1 MRQRILEGLMTFG
14 LSIADF
20 TVLHVVISMLA
31 IFAGFIVV
39 GAMFAG
45 APLPGWTAFFLLMT
59 ILTSLTGFLFPFA
72 TVTPAIVVGTI
83 ASLILIVALWALYKH
98 GLAGRWRAIYVIA
111 AIASLYLKV
120 FVFIAQSFQKV
131 SFLNPYA
138 PTGSEPPFLIAQVTT
153 LIAFIILGWMAARR
167 FHPSRVAM

>member
-1 MRQRILEGLMTFG
+1 MTFG

-31 IFAGFIVV
+31 IFSGFMVV

-45 APLPGWTAFFLLMT
+45 ANLGAWTAFFLLMT
-59 ILTSLTGFLFPFA
+59 ILTSLTGFLFPFR
-72 TVTPAIVVGTI
+72 TVTPAIVVGVI
-83 ASLILIVALWALYKH
+83 ASLILLVALWALYKH
-98 GLAGRWRAIYVIA
+98 RLAGRWRVIYVA
-111 AIASLYLKV
+111 AALASLYLNV

-138 PTGSEPPFLIAQVTT
+138 PTGSEPPFLVAQVTT
-153 LIAFIILGWMAARR
+153 LVAFVLLGVVAAKR
-167 FHPSRVAM
+167 FHPARLVM

>member
-1 MRQRILEGLMTFG
+1 MTFG

-20 TVLHVVISMLA
+20 TVLHVVISMIA

-45 APLPGWTAFFLLMT
+45 ANLGCWTAFFLLMT
-59 ILTSLTGFLFPFA
+59 VLTSLTGFLFPFK
-72 TVTPAIVVGTI
+72 TVTPAIVVGAV
-83 ASLILIVALWALYKH
+83 ASLILVVALWALYGH
-98 GLAGRWRAIYVIA
+98 GLAGRWRVVYVVA
-111 AIASLYLKV
+111 AIASLYLNM
-120 FVFIAQSFQKV
+120 FVLIAQSFQKV

-153 LIAFIILGWMAARR
+153 LVAFVFLGVLAAKR
-167 FHPSRVAM
+167 FHPNRLVM

>member
-1 MRQRILEGLMTFG
+1 MTFG

-20 TVLHVVISMLA
+20 TVLHVVISMIA
-31 IFAGFIVV
+31 IFAGFMVV

-45 APLPGWTAFFLLMT
+45 ANLGGWTALFLLMT
-59 ILTSLTGFLFPFA
+59 ILTSLTGFLFLFK
-72 TVTPAIVVGTI
+72 TVTPAIVVGVI
-83 ASLILIVALWALYKH
+83 ASVILVVALWALYGH
-98 GLAGRWRAIYVIA
+98 GLAGRWRVIYVVTAMI
-111 AIASLYLKV
+111 SLYLNV

-153 LIAFIILGWMAARR
+153 LVAFVLLGVLAAKR
-167 FHPSRVAM
+167 FHPNRVVL

>member
-1 MRQRILEGLMTFG
+1 MTFG

-20 TVLHVVISMLA
+20 TVLHVAISMIA

-45 APLPGWTAFFLLMT
+45 ANLGGWTAFFLLMT
-59 ILTSLTGFLFPFA
+59 ILTSLTGFLFPFK
-72 TVTPAIVVGTI
+72 TVTPAIVVGVI
-83 ASLILIVALWALYKH
+83 ASLVLIVALWALYKH
-98 GLAGRWRAIYVIA
+98 RLAGRWRVVYVAA
-111 AIASLYLKV
+111 AIASLYFNM
-120 FVFIAQSFQKV
+120 FVLIAQSFQKV

-153 LIAFIILGWMAARR
+153 LVAFIALGVVAAKR
-167 FHPSRVAM
+167 FHPLRLVM

>member
-1 MRQRILEGLMTFG
+1 MTFG

-39 GAMFAG
+39 GSMFAG
-45 APLPGWTAFFLLMT
+45 TPLPGWTAFFLLMT

-72 TVTPAIVVGTI
+72 TVTPAIVVGVI
-83 ASLILIVALWALYKH
+83 ASLILLVALWALYRH
-98 GLAGRWRAIYVIA
+98 RLAGRWRTVYVAA
-111 AIASLYLKV
+111 AIASLYLNV

-167 FHPSRVAM
+167 FQPRHLAM

>member
-1 MRQRILEGLMTFG
+1 MIFG

-20 TVLHVVISMLA
+20 TVLHVVISMVA
-31 IFAGFIVV
+31 VFSGFIVV

-45 APLPGWTAFFLLMT
+45 SNLGGWTAVFLLMT
-59 ILTSLTGFLFPFA
+59 ILTSLTGFLFPFK
-72 TVTPAIVVGTI
+72 TVTPAIVVGAI
-83 ASLILIVALWALYKH
+83 ASLILVVALFALY
-98 GLAGRWRAIYVIA
+98 GRRLAGRWRAVYVAA
-111 AIASLYLKV
+111 AIASLYLNV

-153 LIAFIILGWMAARR
+153 LVAFVLLGVLAAKR
-167 FHPSRVAM
+167 FHPNRVVL